1 MIGIK
6 LDGFIYDSRT
16 KTLYFE
22 NESDFEAAR
31 AVFLAAGPAAR
42 RGSQETP
49 IPALRVLTGGQ
60 VFIKGTELK
69 FTPRRRAFLKTI
81 SDGGGRCSRLDALN
95 AVYTQAEQMKMK
107 RGPDRAIQD
116 MRDNINKMLAPYKV
130 FIGITRTEFYLQ
142 EY

>member
-1 MIGIK
+1 MIGVK
-6 LDGFIYDSRT
+6 VDGFIYDSKT

-31 AVFLAAGPAAR
+31 AAFLEAGPAR
-42 RGSQETP
+42 RVSQVKP

-60 VFIKGTELK
+60 VFVKGKELK

-81 SDGGGRCSRLDALN
+81 ADGGGRCSRLDALN
-95 AVYTQAEQMKMK
+95 AVYTQAEQMRMK
-107 RGPDRAIQD
+107 NGPERGLQD
-116 MRDNINKMLAPYKV
+116 MVRVINKMFVPCKV
-130 FIGITRTEFYLQ
+130 FIAMTRTEFILQ